1 MKEVYTTAALVVL
14 AGCAA
19 QTAAGKQAAPVRFLC
34 DRGTR
39 ISIAFGSGGATLQSA
54 EGTVSLAAQPAASG
68 FSYAGHGQGIRGK
81 GHELI
86 WTRASGAAAKCR
98 EEKWAMKQ
106 PQVEPPAPPL
116 LNSRW
121 TLVSFQS
128 SDDAI
133 GTVVPPRVER
143 YTLAFEADGRL
154 LLQLDCN
161 RGTGRWQ
168 VTSQAFEGGSL
179 ALQGSA
185 MTRAACPP
193 GAIDGQ
199 IARDLSRVRSYIIR
213 NGRLFLSLEADSGI
227 YEFRRS

>member
-1 MKEVYTTAALVVL
+1 MKQVHAAAALVVL
-14 AGCAA
+14 TGCAA
-19 QTAAGKQAAPVRFLC
+19 HMAGGEQAAPVRYLC
-34 DRGTR
+34 DRGTS
-39 ISIAFGSGGATLQSA
+39 ISVAFSNGRATLESA
-54 EGTVSLAAQPAASG
+54 EGTASLAAQPAASG
-68 FSYAGHGQGIRGK
+68 FSYAGHGQSIRGK
-81 GHELI
+81 GHELN
-86 WTRASGAAAKCR
+86 WTKGSGAAVKCR
-98 EEKWAMKQ
+98 EEKWAMQQ

-154 LLQLDCN
+154 AMQLDCN

-168 VTSQAFEGGSL
+168 VTSQSFEGGTL
-179 ALQGSA
+179 TMQGGA

-193 GAIDGQ
+193 GAIDSQ

-227 YEFRRS
+227 YEFQRS